1 MIPVGNEEDE
11 ANEEH
16 SLTNDNHT
24 ANMGKIEYAI
34 SKRWEAQQESGQSD
48 KCTPQTC
55 ISDIFCCCAK
65 QLGSMHVLCERRDGS
80 PVVIAGPMWPFCMFV
95 TVPLVAVLSTLV
107 LYFFML
113 QENAPLP
120 WWAAC
125 IYAPVMGITIL
136 SLFMVS
142 CRDPGLVERK
152 ITQDSSTNAFLW
164 NEQVG
169 SYRQP
174 DALYCRECQV
184 LVEEM
189 DHVCPWT
196 GTAIGRKNMLAF
208 KWFVIFVNLLC
219 YGSIGITAY
228 ALLGPGLS

>member
-1 MIPVGNEEDE
+1 
-11 ANEEH
+11 
-16 SLTNDNHT
+16 
-24 ANMGKIEYAI
+24 MGKIEYAI

-113 QENAPLP
+113 QENAPLVRSWYTSVLFVILDDMENQVLIGLFPFLIQSQP

-184 LVEEM
+184 LVE
-189 DHVCPWT
+189 
-196 GTAIGRKNMLAF
+196 G
-208 KWFVIFVNLLC
+208 
-219 YGSIGITAY
+219 AY
-228 ALLGPGLS
+228 EYCFAWDISRSRTMTLPLDPLRNTCTKLTHT

>member
-80 PVVIAGPMWPFCMFV
+80 PVVIAGPMWPFCMKMLLWYV
-95 TVPLVAVLSTLV
+95 HDTLAFY
-107 LYFFML
+107 L
-113 QENAPLP
+113 
-120 WWAAC
+120 
-125 IYAPVMGITIL
+125 
-136 SLFMVS
+136 LFLTTWRI
-142 CRDPGLVERK
+142 RDPGLVERK

-184 LVEEM
+184 LVE
-189 DHVCPWT
+189 
-196 GTAIGRKNMLAF
+196 G
-208 KWFVIFVNLLC
+208 
-219 YGSIGITAY
+219 AY
-228 ALLGPGLS
+228 EYCFA